1 VQPKVHPAVL
11 VLVVAIGFAS
21 TLDLLGELAANV
33 DSAVLAD
40 NYSGYTIQVRPG
52 QVVRKTFHPPVDPN
66 TITLSSDAVH
76 WSGRS
81 DPYASHTPIGQADF
95 VAVHP
100 GLTTIKIHGPDTWQF
115 GPVYYYYDILVRD
128 RARPYDLALSQKGIF
143 STIWNP
149 SGFAL
154 RVGDEIVVSYPD
166 GKVLTTDS
174 SILVRTLRFVLG
186 DTGGLTTFRAI
197 RAGTAQLGLQRAD
210 GYWLPAT
217 IVVSNSSSRFDRNA
231 DEPHDGQVMQM
242 GVGESLR
249 VTLKN
254 LPKYE
259 RWSVRWEQAGLM
271 PLADPEGIGNPG
283 HGTFGFQALQ
293 AGRHKIDFVT
303 QPVMCG
309 SPNCWVMAGKE
320 ITLTVSA

>member
-1 VQPKVHPAVL
+1 VL
-11 VLVVAIGFAS
+11 VLIVAIGFAS
-21 TLDLLGELAANV
+21 TLDLVGEVTANFG
-33 DSAVLAD
+33 SAVLAD
-40 NYSGYTIQVRPG
+40 DYGGYTIQVRPG

-66 TITLSSDAVH
+66 TITLSSDAVR
-76 WSGRS
+76 WSGPA

-100 GLTTIKIHGPDTWQF
+100 GLATIKIHGPDTWQS
-115 GPVYYYYDILVRD
+115 GPAYYYYDILVRD

-154 RVGDEIVVSYPD
+154 RVGDEIVVAYPD
-166 GKVLTTDS
+166 GKALTSDS
-174 SILVRTLRFVLG
+174 SIVVPTLRIVLG

-197 RAGTAQLGLQRAD
+197 RAGTAQIGLQRAD

-217 IVVSNSSSRFDRNA
+217 IVVSNSSSRFDRTAN
-231 DEPHDGQVMQM
+231 EPHDGQVIQV
-242 GVGESLR
+242 GVGQSLG
-249 VTLKN
+249 VTLTD
-254 LPKYE
+254 LSKYE
-259 RWSVRWEQAGLM
+259 PWSVRWDQAGLM
-271 PLADPEGIGNPG
+271 PLADPNGIGYPG
-283 HGTFGFQALQ
+283 HGTFGFQVLQ

-303 QPVMCG
+303 QPVTCS

-320 ITLTVSA
+320 ITLIASA